1 MHKSLD
7 SILARYAGYVLLFFI
22 CIYSLFLVRGVL
34 PIFGVALLL
43 AYACEPMLRRFEKA
57 DYTRSVAVAFIAM
70 LFALIIGILVAL
82 LAAAWQQVQALAENF
97 PLYQGQV
104 VHWIENNT
112 FRIQK
117 LPVSNSIKQS
127 ALQAITDFQY
137 RVPGM
142 IGARLQSGVGWIL
155 ASLGSIGVALI
166 IIPIL
171 TLYFMLEM
179 DTLRGRALMVVPKEY
194 RRDVI
199 EIAES
204 INELLGRYVRGQLI
218 VCGTFGVLCIV
229 AFNILSWRYGM
240 SYPIILGLVAG
251 VIYIIPYIGVLCVA
265 AAAAGTAYFTAT
277 TSPLTCAIIAVGCVV
292 VFNLII
298 DYGVA
303 PRVLGKGVGLH
314 PLLVIFAL
322 LSGAHVG
329 GVFGMLLGVP
339 VFASLRV
346 ILIYLF
352 PQLTAPIE
360 NLQAQPETG
369 EIARATEDA
378 EQNAA
383 SRRGIFA
390 WLRRGHQE
398 NVPTD
403 EKNVETSVTAVE
415 TAPEISQET
424 S

>member
-7 SILARYAGYVLLFFI
+7 GLLARYAGYAILFLF
-22 CIYSLFLVRGVL
+22 CAYALFLVRGVL

-43 AYACEPMLRRFEKA
+43 AYAFEPMLRRFEKA
-57 DYTRSVAVAFIAM
+57 DYTRGIAVAFIAM
-70 LFALIIGILVAL
+70 LFALVIALLVAL
-82 LAAAWQQVQALAENF
+82 LASAWQQVQALAENF

-104 VHWIENNT
+104 VHFIENNT

-117 LPVSNSIKQS
+117 LPVSESVKQS
-127 ALQAITDFQY
+127 ALQAINDFQY

-142 IGARLQSGVGWIL
+142 VGARLQSGVGWIF
-155 ASLGSIGVALI
+155 ASLGSIGIALI
-166 IIPIL
+166 IVPIL

-179 DTLRGRALMVVPKEY
+179 DTLRGRALMIVPKEY

-218 VCGTFGVLCIV
+218 VCGTFGVLCMI

-240 SYPIILGLVAG
+240 SYPIVLGLLASA
-251 VIYIIPYIGVLCVA
+251 IYIVPYIGVLAVA

-277 TSPLTCAIIAVGCVV
+277 TSPLTCAIIAVVCVII
-292 VFNLII
+292 FNLSI

-303 PRVLGKGVGLH
+303 PRVLGRGVGLH

-322 LSGAHVG
+322 LSGAQIG
-329 GVFGMLLGVP
+329 GIFGMVLAVP

-360 NLQAQPETG
+360 NLHSRPQTG
-369 EIARATEDA
+369 EIARATDDA
-378 EQNAA
+378 EQHAP
-383 SRRGIFA
+383 SRAGVFT
-390 WLRRGHQE
+390 WLRRGRRE
-398 NVPTD
+398 DAPAD
-403 EKNVETSVTAVE
+403 ETPVAVVE
-415 TAPEISQET
+415 TAPEIPQEIP
-424 S
+424 